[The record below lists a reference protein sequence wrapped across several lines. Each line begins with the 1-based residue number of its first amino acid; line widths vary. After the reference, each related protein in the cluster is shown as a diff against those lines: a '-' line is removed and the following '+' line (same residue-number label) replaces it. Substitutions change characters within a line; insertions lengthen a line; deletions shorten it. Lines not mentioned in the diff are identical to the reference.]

1 MAFLNG
7 NKGKPKGAVNKVTQ
21 DIRIKFQQLLDGIS
35 VNQMQADLMDM
46 EPKDRM
52 NIIAGLS
59 EYIIPKLART
69 TIDGEVSIK
78 TISETTVFSVKPKK

>member
-1 MAFLNG
+1 MGFKKG

-21 DIRIKFQQLLDGIS
+21 DIRAKFQQLLDGIS
-35 VNQMQADLMDM
+35 VVQMQDDLMEM

-69 TIDGEVSIK
+69 TIDGEIGIK
-78 TISETTVFSVKPKK
+78 TISETTIFQIKPKK